1 MTDTE
6 SLVIEMAAGLK
17 LVTGMLGL
25 TVALLP
31 AADRALVLDALAALQ
46 TEGGPQDGTA
56 HQGKTAPPDL
66 AARSSS
72 EAARALALL
81 VEKFAGE
88 ISSARDGAVGA

>member
-6 SLVIEMAAGLK
+6 TLVIEMAAGLK

-46 TEGGPQDGTA
+46 TEGDLQDGTA
-56 HQGKTAPPDL
+56 PPGL

-88 ISSARDGAVGA
+88 IGSARDGAVGA